1 MTHRNE
7 GWSQV
12 VGAALV
18 ACGLLMTGLS
28 GCTVYVEP
36 APTAEY
42 QNPPPAPPP
51 PPVVVAPAPEP
62 APYEPPPPDVVT
74 VYHGDLDPYGHWVDV
89 APYGACWIPNFAP
102 VGWAPYTVG
111 RWVYSDVGWT
121 WVSADEEANW
131 GPVVYHYGSWYD
143 APGVGWCWVPGVTW
157 APAWVAWRE
166 GGGYMCW
173 APLPPQVVFG
183 GVFGVEVV
191 NRYVPADQYVMV
203 DERYADDPNVH
214 DHIVRNNVTIIN
226 RTTNITN
233 ITIVNG
239 RAENRGVAV
248 ENVERVTGR
257 QVARVEVTKAQTP
270 EDARRLAAEGRPVV
284 YAPAVVEQAEQKRA
298 EAQEQRDAT
307 AADEKAKAD
316 QEKADRQKADQE
328 KADQE
333 KAQREQAAADEKA
346 KADQEKAQRE
356 QAAADEKAKA
366 DQEKAQREQVAA
378 DAKAKADQ
386 EQAEREKAAA
396 DLKAKQEQEEADR
409 QQAAQEKADQAK
421 AAREQAEADAKAK
434 QEQQRGDQPEPKPKQ
449 PQPKAPPAK
458 NPNPPKQP
466 AQVQQQQQ

>member
-7 GWSQV
+7 VWSRR

-18 ACGLLMTGLS
+18 VCGLTMIGLS
-28 GCTVYVEP
+28 GCTVYVDRG
-36 APTAEY
+36 PTEEY
-42 QNPPPAPPP
+42 QSPPPAPPP

-89 APYGACWIPNFAP
+89 QPYGPCWIPNYAP
-102 VGWAPYTVG
+102 AGWAPYTVG

-121 WVSADEEANW
+121 WVSADEESNW

-173 APLPPQVVFG
+173 APLPPEVVFG

-191 NRYVPADQYVMV
+191 NRYVPADRYVMV

-214 DHIVRNNVTIIN
+214 DHIVRNNFTIIN

-233 ITIVNG
+233 ITIING

-257 QVARVEVTKAQTP
+257 QVQRVEVTKAQTP
-270 EDARRLAAEGRPVV
+270 EDTRRLAAAGRPVD
-284 YAPAVVEQAEQKRA
+284 YAPAAVEQAQQK
-298 EAQEQRDAT
+298 
-307 AADEKAKAD
+307 KAD

-333 KAQREQAAADEKA
+333 KAQHEQAAAEEKAKADQEKAQRDQAAADEKA

-356 QAAADEKAKA
+356 QAT
-366 DQEKAQREQVAA
+366 A
-378 DAKAKADQ
+378 DAKAKANQ
-386 EQAEREKAAA
+386 EQADREKAAA
-396 DLKAKQEQEEADR
+396 DLKAKQEQEQADR
-409 QQAAQEKADQAK
+409 QQAAQEKADQVK
-421 AAREQAEADAKAK
+421 AAHDQAEADAKAK
-434 QEQQRGDQPEPKPKQ
+434 QEQQRGDQPEAKPKQ
-449 PQPKAPPAK
+449 QPKAPPAK
-458 NPNPPKQP
+458 NPDPQKPP
-466 AQVQQQQQ
+466 AQGQQQQQ

>member
-1 MTHRNE
+1 MLHCNGGGFRP
-7 GWSQV
+7 V
-12 VGAALV
+12 CAALM
-18 ACGLLMTGLS
+18 ACGLAMIMGLS
-28 GCTVYVEP
+28 GCTVYVDRG
-36 APTAEY
+36 PTAEY
-42 QNPPPAPPP
+42 QSPPPAPPP

-89 APYGACWIPNFAP
+89 APYGACWIPNYAP

-191 NRYVPADQYVMV
+191 NRYVPADRYVMV

-257 QVARVEVTKAQTP
+257 QVAKVDVTKAQTP

-284 YAPAVVEQAEQKRA
+284 YAPAAVEQAQQKKA
-298 EAQEQRDAT
+298 EAQQQHEAT

-333 KAQREQAAADEKA
+333 KAQRDQAAADAKA
-346 KADQEKAQRE
+346 KADQETAQRE
-356 QAAADEKAKA
+356 QA
-366 DQEKAQREQVAA
+366 AA

-386 EQAEREKAAA
+386 EQADREKAAA
-396 DLKAKQEQEEADR
+396 DLKAKQEQEQADR
-409 QQAAQEKADQAK
+409 QQAAQEKADEAK
-421 AAREQAEADAKAK
+421 AAHDQAEADAKAK
-434 QEQQRGDQPEPKPKQ
+434 QDQQRGDQPEAKPKPQ
-449 PQPKAPPAK
+449 QPKAPPAK
-458 NPNPPKQP
+458 NPNPPKPP
-466 AQVQQQQQ
+466 AQGQQQQQ

>member
-1 MTHRNE
+1 MMHHNE

-18 ACGLLMTGLS
+18 ACGLAMMLGLG

-42 QNPPPAPPP
+42 QSPPPAPPP

-89 APYGACWIPNFAP
+89 APYGACWIPNYAP

-191 NRYVPADQYVMV
+191 NRYVPADRYVMV

-239 RAENRGVAV
+239 RAVNRGVAV

-257 QVARVEVTKAQTP
+257 QVQRVEVTKAQTP

-284 YAPAVVEQAEQKRA
+284 YAPAVVEQAEQKKA
-298 EAQEQRDAT
+298 EAQQQREAT

-316 QEKADRQKADQE
+316 QER
-328 KADQE
+328 
-333 KAQREQAAADEKA
+333 AQRDQAAADEKA

-356 QAAADEKAKA
+356 QAAAD
-366 DQEKAQREQVAA
+366 
-378 DAKAKADQ
+378 AKAKADQ
-386 EQAEREKAAA
+386 ANREQAAA
-396 DLKAKQEQEEADR
+396 DLKAKQEQEQADR

-434 QEQQRGDQPEPKPKQ
+434 QEQQRGDQPEVKPKPQ
-449 PQPKAPPAK
+449 QPKAPPAK
-458 NPNPPKQP
+458 NPNPPKPPEQG
-466 AQVQQQQQ
+466 QQQ